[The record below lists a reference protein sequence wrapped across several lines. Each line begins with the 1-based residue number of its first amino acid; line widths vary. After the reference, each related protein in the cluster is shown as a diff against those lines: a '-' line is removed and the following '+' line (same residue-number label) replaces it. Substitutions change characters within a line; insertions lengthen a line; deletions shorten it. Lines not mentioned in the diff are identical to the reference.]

1 MASVSLSES
10 TLALSVGATEALVAT
25 VSPSNADNKAKSWSS
40 SDTTVATVDPLG
52 NVTAVGAGTAT
63 ITVRTTDG
71 NKTDTCA
78 VTVTA
83 SDEA

>member
-1 MASVSLSES
+1 MASVTLSED
-10 TLALSVGATEALVAT
+10 TLSLSVGATEALVAT
-25 VSPSNADNKAKSWSS
+25 VSPANADNKEKSWSS

-52 NVTAVGAGTAT
+52 NVTAVGTGTAT